1 MNTDHH
7 IRLVHGG
14 GGRISHQLI
23 RDLFLP
29 ILNDPELFSQNDSAV
44 LELEHSRIAFTTDAF
59 VVRPP
64 FFPGGDIGRLAVCGT
79 VNDLAVMGA
88 IPKYLSVAFILEEG
102 FSFDDLERVAHS
114 IKTSAEEANVR
125 IVTGD
130 TKVVEKG
137 KGDAIFIQTS
147 GIGIFPE
154 NRNPVTGAGAKPGD
168 AVLVNAPIGQH
179 GLAVLTVR
187 EELGFTTPIQ
197 SDVAPL
203 NKMIEQLFHEC
214 NEIHAMRDATRG
226 GLGIVL
232 NEIAMQSSVLI
243 KIEESEIPVTEEV
256 RAACELL
263 GLDPLYVANEGVAV
277 IFVPSHVASLA
288 LEIMKSHPYGHNA
301 RLIGWVKENSSTPR
315 VVLRT
320 KWGTHR
326 MIDWISGEALP
337 RIC

>member
-1 MNTDHH
+1 MNTKEH

-14 GGRISHQLI
+14 GGRISHELI
-23 RDLFLP
+23 REVFLP
-29 ILNDPELFSQNDSAV
+29 ILNDPELFSQNDSAIV
-44 LELEHSRIAFTTDAF
+44 KLGDVQVAFTTDAF

-102 FSFDDLERVAHS
+102 FPFDDLEQIVLS
-114 IKTSAEEANVR
+114 IQKSAEEADVR

-147 GIGIFPE
+147 GIGIFPKE
-154 NRNPVTGAGAKPGD
+154 RRSLTGKGAKPGD
-168 AVLVNAPIGQH
+168 AVLVNGSIGRH
-179 GLAVLTVR
+179 GVAVLTVR
-187 EELGFTTPIQ
+187 EGLGFTTQIT

-203 NKMIEQLFHEC
+203 NGLIENLFQEC
-214 NEIHAMRDATRG
+214 REIHAMRDATRG
-226 GLGIVL
+226 GVGIVL
-232 NEIAMQSSVLI
+232 NEIALQSGVTI
-243 KIEESEIPVTEEV
+243 EIEESEIPVTEEV
-256 RAACELL
+256 QAVCELL
-263 GLDPLYVANEGVAV
+263 GLDPLYLANEGIVV
-277 IFVPSHVASLA
+277 IFVPSHLADQAVKVMHKHQYGREARIIGRVKETASL
-288 LEIMKSHPYGHNA
+288 
-301 RLIGWVKENSSTPR
+301 PR

-326 MIDWISGEALP
+326 IIDWISGEALP

>member
-1 MNTDHH
+1 MNTKDH

-23 RDLFLP
+23 QEIFLP
-29 ILNDPELFSQNDSAV
+29 ILNDPELLSQNDSAIV
-44 LELEHSRIAFTTDAF
+44 ELDQSRVAFTTDAF

-88 IPKYLSVAFILEEG
+88 IPKYLSIAFILEEG
-102 FSFDDLERVAHS
+102 FSFEDLEKVVHS
-114 IKTSAEEANVR
+114 IKETAEEAGVR

-147 GIGIFPE
+147 GIGIFPKE
-154 NRNPVTGAGAKPGD
+154 RKPLTASGVKPGD
-168 AVLVNAPIGQH
+168 VVLVNGPMGRH
-179 GLAVLTVR
+179 GLAVLTSR
-187 EELGFTTPIQ
+187 EELGFTTPII

-203 NKMIEQLFHEC
+203 NGLIETLFHEC
-214 NEIHAMRDATRG
+214 GEIHAMRDATRG

-232 NEIAMQSSVLI
+232 NEIATQSNVTI
-243 KIEESEIPVTEEV
+243 EIEESEIPVTEEV
-256 RAACELL
+256 QAVCELL
-263 GLDPLYVANEGVAV
+263 GLDPLYIANEGVVV
-277 IFVPSHVASLA
+277 IFLPSFLA
-288 LEIMKSHPYGHNA
+288 DQAVETMRKHPYGREA
-301 RLIGWVKENSSTPR
+301 RIIGRVKEGASTPR
-315 VVLRT
+315 VLLRT

-326 MIDWISGEALP
+326 IVDWISGEALP